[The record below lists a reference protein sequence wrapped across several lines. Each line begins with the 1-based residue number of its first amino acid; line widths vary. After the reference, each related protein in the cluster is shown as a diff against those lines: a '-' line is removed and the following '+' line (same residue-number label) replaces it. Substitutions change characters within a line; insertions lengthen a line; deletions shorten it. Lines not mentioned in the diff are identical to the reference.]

1 MSIKH
6 YISTLT
12 AILLP
17 LFAAAQT
24 DDISIESDSL
34 EMPGEEEIFFFN
46 DSIDYSAYTYG
57 TNYTEDSIT
66 DGNNIVFDLPYSM
79 TQSID
84 SMLNDW
90 SRRALLDALDCETPV
105 ITPVSDTVYAERIV
119 NMPCVIEMRYNNVVK
134 QYIQRYETK
143 NRTLVSLML
152 GLSHYYFPIF
162 ETAIEKYNLPYELKY
177 LAIVESALNPTA
189 TSRANAKGLW
199 QFIFST
205 GKIMGLKSNN
215 YIEERFDPIKSTD
228 AAMRHLKELYNIFGD
243 WSLAISAYNCG
254 PGNVK
259 KAIVRSGGKNNF
271 WDIYPYLP
279 RETRGYF
286 PTFIAAAYIMTY
298 HKEHGICPME
308 PQTPIATD
316 TIHVTK
322 NLHFKQITDLCNI
335 DIATIKG
342 LNPQYIK
349 DIVPGV
355 NEPCVLRLPN
365 ETVSQ
370 FLAFGDSIYEHN
382 KELHFPQANVAQML
396 KEAKSYD
403 GGSGGRIRHKI
414 KNGETLGGIARKYRV
429 TVAQLKRWN
438 NIKGTNIRAGRYLNI
453 YK

>member
-1 MSIKH
+1 MNIKH
-6 YISTLT
+6 YINTIV

-17 LFAAAQT
+17 LFATAQT
-24 DDISIESDSL
+24 DDIAIENDTIGYDAYKYDVNS
-34 EMPGEEEIFFFN
+34 PG
-46 DSIDYSAYTYG
+46 
-57 TNYTEDSIT
+57 DSIT
-66 DGNNIVFDLPYSM
+66 DDNNIVFDMPYSM
-79 TQSID
+79 TQNID

-90 SRRALLDALDCETPV
+90 SRRALMDALNCTPS
-105 ITPVSDTVYAERIV
+105 IIHPTSDSIYAERII

-152 GLSHYYFPIF
+152 GLSYYYFPIF
-162 ETAIEKYNLPYELKY
+162 EAAIEKYNLPYELKY

-189 TSRANAKGLW
+189 KSRANAKGLW

-228 AAMRHLKELYNIFGD
+228 AAMRHLKELYNTFGD

-254 PGNVK
+254 AGNVK
-259 KAIVRSGGKNNF
+259 KAILRSGGKNNF

-286 PTFIAAAYIMTY
+286 PTFIAATYIMTY
-298 HKEHGICPME
+298 HNEHGIRPME
-308 PQTPIATD
+308 PQMPITTD
-316 TIHVTK
+316 TLHITK
-322 NLHFKQITDLCNI
+322 NLHFKQISELCDI
-335 DIATIKG
+335 DIKTIRE
-342 LNPQYIK
+342 LNPQYVK

-355 NEPCVLRLPN
+355 NEPCVLHLPN

-370 FLAFGDSIYEHN
+370 FLTWGDSIYEYN
-382 KELHFPQANVAQML
+382 KELHFPQANVAKML

-403 GGSGGRIRHKI
+403 GSSGGRIRHKI